1 MAWLGVDPTGLRNYD
16 CACEDRA
23 KVGGVVI
30 SPGPGTPDEA
40 GISNDAIR
48 ALSGKGSILGVCLG
62 HQCIGQVF
70 GGEVVRTEPSHGK
83 TSWIHHDNS
92 GVMAG
97 VSGPFESTRS
107 HSLSV

>member
-48 ALSGKGSILGVCLG
+48 ALSGKLAILGVCLG
-62 HQCIGQVF
+62 HQCIGQVI
-70 GGEVVRTEPSHGK
+70 GGEVVRNEPS
-83 TSWIHHDNS
+83 S
-92 GVMAG
+92 GQKSEFHLANYVVLAG
-97 VSGPFESTRS
+97 A
-107 HSLSV
+107 HSLYQGTA